1 MPKFDLFIN
10 QGGELPKRLQSVL
23 KDYFSEKDFEKFSK
37 FGGRIQISLTAPFTD
52 RKQQDDN
59 LIIDEKFVKRL
70 KKNPSSLNKTLAKLT
85 KKQLTEVAALM
96 GLPIATKAST
106 KEAKKVLIDFLNSGK
121 KWENISGMTKN

>member
-23 KDYFSEKDFEKFSK
+23 KDYFSEKDFEKLSK